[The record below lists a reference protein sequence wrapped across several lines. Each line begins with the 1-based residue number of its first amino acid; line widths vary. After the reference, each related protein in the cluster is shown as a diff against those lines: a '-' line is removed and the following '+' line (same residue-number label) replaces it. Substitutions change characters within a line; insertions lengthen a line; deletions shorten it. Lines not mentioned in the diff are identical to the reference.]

1 MAWAKRPAAIHNLVR
16 KSHTDGEENMRGR
29 RFGVGALIAV
39 ALVLAGA
46 SGGGAAPAEVWFAE
60 ISPLTGPLSFV
71 GVDNRQGVDAAV
83 REINARGGIK
93 GRRVRVQLFDDGSN
107 PSQAVSQMNRVADDD
122 KFLGVIGSGFS
133 SSGLAVA
140 PIVEREK
147 IPYISMASSVA
158 QVSPAKPYY
167 YMTTATSRLFAYS
180 MAFQLRKR
188 GIRRIALMADNAGF
202 GREGARNVDELA
214 SRFGFQIVERII
226 FPLSAT
232 TFQAELSRVKNS
244 NAQALWIWNATT
256 LAVTITKEAR
266 QLRLPQRLVL
276 TGGNASS
283 LYLGPA
289 CPQNAN
295 AVINSYLGPV
305 ARFLPKRNPSRPIAL
320 KVDRALGKG
329 GSTFNYDGYT
339 GVMMF
344 RAAMLKSGF
353 SRTAINNALE
363 SRLRGFVGPGGRYYY
378 TARNHSG
385 LGLRSMVVSKIAR
398 CKMVP
403 IENLKRRY

>member
-1 MAWAKRPAAIHNLVR
+1 MK
-16 KSHTDGEENMRGR
+16 GR
-29 RFGVGALIAV
+29 RFGVAALAAV
-39 ALVLAGA
+39 SLVLLSAGA
-46 SGGGAAPAEVWFAE
+46 GAGAPAGDVWLAE

-71 GVDNRQGVDAAV
+71 GVDNRQGVDVAV
-83 REINARGGIK
+83 REINRRGGIK

-107 PSQAVSQMNRVADDD
+107 PSQAVSHMNKVADDD
-122 KFLGVIGSGFS
+122 KFLGVVGSGFS

-158 QVSPAKPYY
+158 QVTPAKPFY

-180 MAFQLRKR
+180 LAFQLRKLK
-188 GIRRIALMADNAGF
+188 ITRIALMADNGGF
-202 GREGARNVDELA
+202 GREGVRNVKELA
-214 SRFGFQIVERII
+214 SRFGFRIVEEII
-226 FPLSAT
+226 FPLTST

-295 AVINSYLGPV
+295 ALINSYLGPV

-344 RAAMLKSGF
+344 RAAMIKSGF

>member
-1 MAWAKRPAAIHNLVR
+1 MK
-16 KSHTDGEENMRGR
+16 GR
-29 RFGVGALIAV
+29 RFGVAALAAV
-39 ALVLAGA
+39 TLVLAGA
-46 SGGGAAPAEVWFAE
+46 GGGGAAPAEVWFAE

-83 REINARGGIK
+83 KEINAGGGIR

-107 PSQAVSQMNRVADDD
+107 PSQAVSHMNRIADDD

-140 PIVEREK
+140 PIVERER

-158 QVSPAKPYY
+158 QVSPAKPFY

-180 MAFQLRKR
+180 MAFQLRKQ
-188 GIRRIALMADNAGF
+188 GIRRIALMADNGGF

-214 SRFGFQIVERII
+214 RRFGFTIVERII
-226 FPLSAT
+226 FPLTST

-244 NAQALWIWNATT
+244 TAQALWVWNATT

-266 QLRLPQRLVL
+266 QLGLRQRLVL
-276 TGGNASS
+276 TGGNASVT
-283 LYLGPA
+283 YLQPA

-295 AVINSYLGPV
+295 ALINSYLGPV
-305 ARFLPKRNPSRPIAL
+305 ARYLPRRNPSRSIAL
-320 KVDRALGKG
+320 NVDRLLRKQ

-339 GVMMF
+339 AIRMF
-344 RAAMLKSGF
+344 RAAILRSGF
-353 SRTAINNALE
+353 SRTAINSTLE
-363 SRLRGFVGPGGRYYY
+363 NRMRGFVGPGGRYYY
-378 TARNHSG
+378 SSQNHSG
-385 LGLRSMVVSKIAR
+385 LGLKSMVVSKVAR

-403 IENLKRRY
+403 VENLKRRY

>member
-1 MAWAKRPAAIHNLVR
+1 MK
-16 KSHTDGEENMRGR
+16 GR
-29 RFGVGALIAV
+29 RFGVTGLAAV
-39 ALVLAGA
+39 ALVLLSAG
-46 SGGGAAPAEVWFAE
+46 SGSGAPAGDVWLAE

-71 GVDNRQGVDAAV
+71 GVDNRQGVDVAV
-83 REINARGGIK
+83 KEINSKGGIK

-107 PSQAVSQMNRVADDD
+107 PSQAVSHMNKVADDD

-158 QVSPAKPYY
+158 QVTPAKPYY
-167 YMTTATSRLFAYS
+167 FMTTATSRLFAYS
-180 MAFQLRKR
+180 LAFQLRKAK
-188 GIRRIALMADNAGF
+188 IRRVALMADNGGF

-214 SRFGFQIVERII
+214 SRFGFQVVERII
-226 FPLSAT
+226 FPLTST

-295 AVINSYLGPV
+295 ALINSYLGPV
-305 ARFLPKRNPSRPIAL
+305 ARFLPKRNPSRAIAL
-320 KVDRALGKG
+320 KVDRALRKG

-363 SRLRGFVGPGGRYYY
+363 NRMRGFVGPGGRYYY
-378 TARNHSG
+378 TKENHSG

>member
-1 MAWAKRPAAIHNLVR
+1 MK
-16 KSHTDGEENMRGR
+16 GR
-29 RFGVGALIAV
+29 RFGVTGLVAV
-39 ALVLAGA
+39 ALVLLSAGA
-46 SGGGAAPAEVWFAE
+46 GSGAPAGEVWLAE

-71 GVDNRQGVDAAV
+71 GVDNRQGVNVAV
-83 REINARGGIK
+83 AELNRRGGIR
-93 GRRVRVQLFDDGSN
+93 GRRVRVQVFDDGSN
-107 PSQAVSQMNRVADDD
+107 PSQAVSHMNRVGDDD

-158 QVSPAKPYY
+158 QVTPAKPYY

-180 MAFQLRKR
+180 LAHQLRKLK
-188 GIRRIALMADNAGF
+188 ITRIALMADNGGF

-214 SRFGFQIVERII
+214 RRFGFQIVERII
-226 FPLSAT
+226 FPLTST

-266 QLRLPQRLVL
+266 QLGLRQRLVL

-295 AVINSYLGPV
+295 ALINSYLGPV
-305 ARFLPKRNPSRPIAL
+305 AKFLPKRNPSRAIAL
-320 KVDRALGKG
+320 KVDRALRKG
-329 GSTFNYDGYT
+329 GSTFHYDGYT

-344 RAAMLKSGF
+344 RAAMLRGGF
-353 SRTAINNALE
+353 SRTAINSALE
-363 SRLRGFVGPGGRYYY
+363 NRMRGFVGPGGRYYY

-385 LGLRSMVVSKIAR
+385 LGLKSMVVSKIAR

-403 IENLKRRY
+403 IENLKKRN